1 MTKTSPSTALAPEAE
16 EEAEEGVEGT
26 AAMPEVEVPCVGEGL
41 FEEEA
46 KPEAVVVVAVAATMM
61 ATATA
66 TVTATT
72 TALTMT
78 ALLKSSM
85 AAHAHRRV
93 FPMLVAT
100 IMESQAVARYM
111 EQHPHHRQQQEHG
124 IKRGAQND
132 NNMDSDGFRR
142 PTRPFYENEPSSYA
156 NEPAPRRP
164 ISQASTSNYQ
174 QQKIRSTGNTD
185 RPGYYKEDIPSAP
198 RRFNVRRT
206 VFMRIPYQAVN
217 VSGSIRSK
225 LAKFGEIADK
235 LELHSKGVCYV
246 MFYDSRDAANAI
258 NVLKGNFY
266 IGDNPVAI
274 VESRH
279 RPDAFT
285 RSPQQTDY
293 QATMLVSLVGAKRG
307 FEAADRVLFEKY
319 GEVCAFYPYL
329 NSETEWVVEYYDSRS
344 AKEAALNCH
353 GQDACKGTMY
363 TTFLWDDSVPRPV
376 SSPAPTSKRFRPEA
390 AYDSRAE
397 SSMSFDRAA
406 LRSANAAVFV
416 KEPRQSDDPYRT
428 REQEREQMPSLQT
441 RPPPMPLNT
450 TSSSSIRSA
459 PMAQPPQ
466 PVSAPVSSSALSLPG
481 TKKRPSA
488 AKWMDSAVSS
498 SSSRSGS
505 MDVARG
511 GADQVT
517 NKTETR
523 SGEPQ
528 RGERPPATVANDMN
542 SALSKLAQD
551 PTVKQQAQAVRE
563 ILQQHHNLLGLVKLP
578 TAAKTSSAPSASG
591 PLPSMSTAVSG
602 APMSAASA
610 VSALHQLVSR
620 APRYDSQST
629 MVADISPLIPS
640 KDLAKTLSGLVDY
653 TPSTVALNES
663 ANAAA
668 NAVRIA
674 PRYDPT
680 ISQAASATTAQ
691 FSGIDTASS
700 SATAVSAMMPSVSKQ
715 GYTAQQE
722 LYQNQD
728 RRMPAPHGNENEGVN
743 SLFANKVPH
752 KTRGELRMIK
762 ASASIHSAPEW
773 ADQLNDEEK
782 RKEWAAHVKETLAL
796 ADKEIEY
803 VFEEF
808 EYYALLKASGRDGE
822 EPGAIDMVWVNGA
835 GNDKE
840 LANEFVCNAAVLEQ
854 DYKSTRPNAT
864 QGEDLTSGP
873 QVLVDPFLY
882 PFYVKSSQM
891 LRVPAATSEAALEF
905 ESPTF
910 KPGSPKDWAIAIK
923 AYNAARDNDSAALDK
938 RALSD
943 RSVRC
948 LVREFKERTGPLAEN
963 CDYEEAETMFW
974 LPTDFY
980 VNNDGSVAT
989 LSYINN
995 LHPRRYAKLYE
1006 SISKV
1011 FAKIVPL
1018 LEQVAT
1024 DAMHPRA
1031 PRAAFDKEANLKPD
1045 MLRPDELT
1053 ELVWKGNQIR
1063 EEYLKFTI
1071 AHNEQPLNIGTIID
1085 ENAMLQAYIKTMPY
1099 AEPEPLPFSASDR
1112 PIAPYSVRG
1121 LTLQASEEIFNI
1133 NLEPEKPAHPE
1144 GEWTFVGRKEERIFA
1159 VGLYF
1164 YDVQNIASANLMFR
1178 DQVGGDHFDS
1188 QDDMQEF
1195 CATHDVDDSSTW
1207 ACLYSQPVGG
1217 IEVKAGTYICYP
1229 NSYQTKMPSFE
1240 LTDKAKPGHIK
1251 YITFYI
1257 VDPSTRLIS
1266 TGIVPPQQ
1274 PDWTRAGTPEDV
1286 AVVHKVEGINN
1297 LALDDES
1304 ARNAYES
1311 ACQAQ
1316 DRLKLAHRM
1325 ANKAD
1330 NDQFNAKMYVNDC

>member
-1 MTKTSPSTALAPEAE
+1 MPYQGKNPRYPTRGGGNSTRFSPYGRLPADHRSGEMSPAYGGYDDREYDGGGGGAGYRASRRSPSIGRYPSSRGNQGRDTGGVDGHLEGRSYNDRYDEDESEYSFSTRGRGRGRGGRGRDSSDARGRGTMRGRGAFRGRGEARGRGGRGGGRDHDGYGYGHGHGYDHGLDYDRSPEEFYGSPRAPSRFSDAGGYNHGEPGRREVYSPTIQDLNLRFAEASY
-16 EEAEEGVEGT
+16 EA
-26 AAMPEVEVPCVGEGL
+26 
-41 FEEEA
+41 
-46 KPEAVVVVAVAATMM
+46 
-61 ATATA
+61 
-66 TVTATT
+66 
-72 TALTMT
+72 
-78 ALLKSSM
+78 
-85 AAHAHRRV
+85 RND
-93 FPMLVAT
+93 
-100 IMESQAVARYM
+100 M
-111 EQHPHHRQQQEHG
+111 EQHPHYRQQQEHG

-132 NNMDSDGFRR
+132 DNMDSDGFRR

-164 ISQASTSNYQ
+164 ISQDSTSNYQ
-174 QQKIRSTGNTD
+174 QQKSRSTGNTD

-668 NAVRIA
+668 NAVRTA

-680 ISQAASATTAQ
+680 ISRAASATTAQ

-743 SLFANKVPH
+743 SLFGILANFQ
-752 KTRGELRMIK
+752 KTRG
-762 ASASIHSAPEW
+762 APGGT
-773 ADQLNDEEK
+773 DSKK
-782 RKEWAAHVKETLAL
+782 R
-796 ADKEIEY
+796 
-803 VFEEF
+803 
-808 EYYALLKASGRDGE
+808 
-822 EPGAIDMVWVNGA
+822 
-835 GNDKE
+835 
-840 LANEFVCNAAVLEQ
+840 
-854 DYKSTRPNAT
+854 
-864 QGEDLTSGP
+864 
-873 QVLVDPFLY
+873 
-882 PFYVKSSQM
+882 
-891 LRVPAATSEAALEF
+891 
-905 ESPTF
+905 
-910 KPGSPKDWAIAIK
+910 
-923 AYNAARDNDSAALDK
+923 
-938 RALSD
+938 
-943 RSVRC
+943 
-948 LVREFKERTGPLAEN
+948 
-963 CDYEEAETMFW
+963 
-974 LPTDFY
+974 
-980 VNNDGSVAT
+980 
-989 LSYINN
+989 
-995 LHPRRYAKLYE
+995 
-1006 SISKV
+1006 
-1011 FAKIVPL
+1011 
-1018 LEQVAT
+1018 
-1024 DAMHPRA
+1024 
-1031 PRAAFDKEANLKPD
+1031 
-1045 MLRPDELT
+1045 
-1053 ELVWKGNQIR
+1053 
-1063 EEYLKFTI
+1063 
-1071 AHNEQPLNIGTIID
+1071 
-1085 ENAMLQAYIKTMPY
+1085 
-1099 AEPEPLPFSASDR
+1099 
-1112 PIAPYSVRG
+1112 
-1121 LTLQASEEIFNI
+1121 
-1133 NLEPEKPAHPE
+1133 
-1144 GEWTFVGRKEERIFA
+1144 
-1159 VGLYF
+1159 
-1164 YDVQNIASANLMFR
+1164 
-1178 DQVGGDHFDS
+1178 
-1188 QDDMQEF
+1188 
-1195 CATHDVDDSSTW
+1195 
-1207 ACLYSQPVGG
+1207 
-1217 IEVKAGTYICYP
+1217 
-1229 NSYQTKMPSFE
+1229 
-1240 LTDKAKPGHIK
+1240 
-1251 YITFYI
+1251 
-1257 VDPSTRLIS
+1257 
-1266 TGIVPPQQ
+1266 
-1274 PDWTRAGTPEDV
+1274 
-1286 AVVHKVEGINN
+1286 
-1297 LALDDES
+1297 
-1304 ARNAYES
+1304 
-1311 ACQAQ
+1311 
-1316 DRLKLAHRM
+1316 
-1325 ANKAD
+1325 
-1330 NDQFNAKMYVNDC
+1330 